1 MKTKF
6 EEFKGLSKEMEMLQV
21 ELLKYV
27 NVKDINI
34 LRTRIDTIDSC
45 MTSFRKIVVD
55 CEKKIK

>member
-1 MKTKF
+1 
-6 EEFKGLSKEMEMLQV
+6 MEMLQV